1 MRGGVIKYTNNDNK
15 TKLID
20 FDSYMNWNSKYRFG
34 ADVVLKQYSLKQQA
48 QDVKI
53 LTENECDMILKN
65 IKQNVTDLADEHQE
79 TTFYYFFP
87 PYSIC
92 YWDMMNNER
101 KIEWQINAEKLAIE
115 EILKHPNIKL
125 YSFSNNFELVCNLD
139 NYKDPKH
146 YGEWINSW
154 MLKKMH
160 DGEYLLTK
168 DNYHEYI
175 NVIKG
180 FYSSYDYESLHK

>member
-1 MRGGVIKYTNNDNK
+1 
-15 TKLID
+15 
-20 FDSYMNWNSKYRFG
+20 MNWNSKYRFG

-125 YSFSNNFELVCNLD
+125 YSFNNNFELVCNLD
-139 NYKDPKH
+139 NYKDTYH

-154 MLKKMH
+154 MLEKMYNE
-160 DGEYLLTK
+160 EYLLTE
-168 DNYHEYI
+168 DNYQQYI
-175 NVIKG
+175 DDIRK
-180 FYSSYDYESLHK
+180 FYNSYDYDSLHELKK